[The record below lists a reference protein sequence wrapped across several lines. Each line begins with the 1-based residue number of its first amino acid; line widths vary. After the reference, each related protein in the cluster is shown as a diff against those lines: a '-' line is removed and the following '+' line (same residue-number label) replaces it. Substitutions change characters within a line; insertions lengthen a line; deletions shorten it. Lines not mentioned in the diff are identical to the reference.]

1 MNRTSDG
8 VRSAVAAAI
17 GQVLRDTGRPVRVV
31 EPTMLLSADL
41 GLDSLDLAQAV
52 VLLERSLGFDPFRGP
67 APAGGPAVLRT
78 VADLAAVY
86 GGHDV
91 EGGGR

>member
-1 MNRTSDG
+1 MKPTEDS
-8 VRSAVAAAI
+8 VLHAVAAAI
-17 GQVLRDTGRPVRVV
+17 AQVLHDTGRSVRAV
-31 EPTMLLSADL
+31 EPATLLTEDL
-41 GLDSLDLAQAV
+41 GLDSLDLAQTV

-86 GGHDV
+86 RGHAAD
-91 EGGGR
+91 RQ